1 MEIWRFFMGTEIL
14 EDNTAV
20 KKRSKK
26 KIVFL
31 CVVVFIAVLF
41 IALMIGTHVLMKQN
55 FSRGEYAEYSMTYR
69 YDHYEDDYPRTPV
82 SFKSGENT
90 LKGYV
95 YGGNN
100 DKGLIVVAHGIGGG
114 HEGYINEIVWF
125 VDRGWRV
132 FAYDATGS
140 CESEGD
146 GTMGLPQ
153 SALDLDCA
161 LKYIESDSELKNMKK
176 FLYGHS
182 WGGYAVTA
190 VLNFDHDI
198 VASASIAG
206 YAEPMEM
213 IMEFADGMMGKAS
226 NLFYPFIWIDN
237 KALFGEYSSLSAVDG
252 INNTDTPVLVIHG
265 KDDQMI
271 GYERSSIISKKDSIT
286 NPNVEYYTIGGD
298 YCGHNTI
305 FYSEEAN
312 EYRVEMDEEF
322 EKLAKNYEDG
332 EVPDDVKKE
341 FVSKADKEKANGV
354 NTQMLEKINSFY
366 ENAL

>member
-1 MEIWRFFMGTEIL
+1 METEIL
-14 EDNTAV
+14 ENNTTV

-55 FSRGEYAEYSMTYR
+55 FPRGEYAEYSMTYR
-69 YDHYEDDYPRTPV
+69 YDRYEDDYPRTPV

-198 VASASIAG
+198 AASASIAG

-271 GYERSSIISKKDSIT
+271 GYDRSSIISKKDSIT

-305 FYSEEAN
+305 FYFEEAN

-322 EKLAKNYEDG
+322 EKLGKNYEDG